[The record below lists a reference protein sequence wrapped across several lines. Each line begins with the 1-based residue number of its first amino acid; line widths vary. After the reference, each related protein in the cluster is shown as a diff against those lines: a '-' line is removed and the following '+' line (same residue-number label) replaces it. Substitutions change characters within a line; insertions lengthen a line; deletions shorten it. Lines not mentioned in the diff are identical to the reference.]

1 MILSPGRPWLC
12 CVKGLQLSQAP
23 DAEGQNR
30 YFPTHAKAC
39 YCYDTYRKLK
49 SFMKNTKCKYNYFFF
64 FKSNFFFLQNAAT
77 LHFRFTELERK
88 YLKSSPDWRTTL
100 YLSCGA
106 PSSHVSMV
114 GSAFS
119 RALLLQTVRL

>member
-49 SFMKNTKCKYNYFFF
+49 SFMKNTKRKYIFF
-64 FKSNFFFLQNAAT
+64 FKSDFFF
-77 LHFRFTELERK
+77 FRMQLLSTSGLLNVKENILNHPLTGEQPSAFLVV
-88 YLKSSPDWRTTL
+88 L
-100 YLSCGA
+100 YLL
-106 PSSHVSMV
+106 M
-114 GSAFS
+114 SAW
-119 RALLLQTVRL
+119 